1 MILREA
7 EQFVTRYNMIS
18 SGQKVVAA
26 VSGGCDSVCML
37 HILSKLAGTIGF
49 SLEAAHFNHKLR
61 QEESERD
68 EQFTKNLCEKLEI
81 PLHVGAGDV
90 SGYAARS
97 AVGIEEA
104 ARILRYEFLEKI
116 SEETGADRIATA
128 HNADDNAET
137 VLFNLTRGSGIK
149 GLCGIPPVRGKIIRP
164 VMFLTRTR
172 IEQYMEEN
180 GLDHVEDSTN
190 ADTDYTR
197 NKLRHNVM
205 PVLRRINPNVSGS
218 IMDTKQ
224 LLTWDD
230 EFISAFAQRFIDG
243 NFNNGCVSAA
253 DIAGLH
259 PAVAGRVV
267 KMLCPHADFDHVK
280 SVLELCRSEKASVSV
295 SLPGMTVRKEYDTL
309 SFGMQSDD
317 DGINKHILPVGKRII
332 VPEINA
338 AVRVFEAENSGKVY
352 KTFNTFLFKKS
363 SICGSI
369 ILRSRRTGDKI
380 NLSGCSKQLK
390 KLFIEKRI
398 PASRRQKIPVLADES
413 GVIAVVGMGI
423 DRRCMPQKG
432 DAVIIIEFEELI

>member
-1 MILREA
+1 
-7 EQFVTRYNMIS
+7 MIS

-253 DIAGLH
+253 DIAGQLAQMQDH
-259 PAVAGRVV
+259 PGPVTEKDGFQCFTGEPRSKISSGEALTRVRATPDL
-267 KMLCPHADFDHVK
+267 ML
-280 SVLELCRSEKASVSV
+280 
-295 SLPGMTVRKEYDTL
+295 
-309 SFGMQSDD
+309 
-317 DGINKHILPVGKRII
+317 II
-332 VPEINA
+332 VSQDPRNLGAEK
-338 AVRVFEAENSGKVY
+338 VFQSLVPLTPDA
-352 KTFNTFLFKKS
+352 
-363 SICGSI
+363 
-369 ILRSRRTGDKI
+369 
-380 NLSGCSKQLK
+380 K
-390 KLFIEKRI
+390 KLLER
-398 PASRRQKIPVLADES
+398 P
-413 GVIAVVGMGI
+413 
-423 DRRCMPQKG
+423 
-432 DAVIIIEFEELI
+432 